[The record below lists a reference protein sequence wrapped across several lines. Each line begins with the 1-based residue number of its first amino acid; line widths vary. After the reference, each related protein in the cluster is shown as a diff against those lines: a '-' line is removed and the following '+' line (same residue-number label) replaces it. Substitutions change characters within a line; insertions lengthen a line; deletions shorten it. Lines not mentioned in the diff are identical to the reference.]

1 MFAWRVRLFRARK
14 LLCYRRG
21 FYVYRNIYPRN
32 KYLNYESQ
40 LDRLYIFSR
49 EIDSVNATQ
58 RNNHFT
64 IIANFI
70 ETIETGRYSK
80 DKNTGY
86 WDYV

>member
-40 LDRLYIFSR
+40 LDRFLKTFSR
-49 EIDSVNATQ
+49 EKLTVSTQ
-58 RNNHFT
+58 RNNHLT

-86 WDYV
+86 WEYV

>member
-1 MFAWRVRLFRARK
+1 MS
-14 LLCYRRG
+14 
-21 FYVYRNIYPRN
+21 
-32 KYLNYESQ
+32 LNWIDYT
-40 LDRLYIFSR
+40 FSR
-49 EIDSVNATQ
+49 KKLTVSMQ
-58 RNNHFT
+58 RNNHST